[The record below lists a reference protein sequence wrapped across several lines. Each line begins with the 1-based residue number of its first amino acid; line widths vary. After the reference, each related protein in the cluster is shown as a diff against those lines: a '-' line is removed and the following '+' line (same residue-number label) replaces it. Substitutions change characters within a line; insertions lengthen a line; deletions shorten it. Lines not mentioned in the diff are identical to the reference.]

1 MVILGMARARA
12 HVVAEAMMTDC
23 DIHEFLTG
31 WGKRMIADAMPGDIL
46 DTMRR
51 ADQFMAAL
59 PSILGPVYRCVIDFG
74 KYDHRHIMRR
84 KIRRCYR

>member
-1 MVILGMARARA
+1 MVILGMARADTD
-12 HVVAEAMMTDC
+12 VVAEAMKALIKYIPACWVND
-23 DIHEFLTG
+23 
-31 WGKRMIADAMPGDIL
+31 PL

-84 KIRRCYR
+84 KIRRCYK